1 MLKGR
6 DTRETQIRPKPK
18 PSRGTEA
25 RSPKPETNQAGR
37 GIARH
42 GATRRIV
49 GMKASKGTWSPRR
62 RTHATRSPHPKESP
76 SYGENNNS
84 ARLYPPAPTPWH
96 PTPHPN

>member
-25 RSPKPETNQAGR
+25 RSPKLETNQAGR

-49 GMKASKGTWSPRR
+49 GMKSVKGDMVPPSQN
-62 RTHATRSPHPKESP
+62 TRHTIPPPE
-76 SYGENNNS
+76 GE
-84 ARLYPPAPTPWH
+84 P
-96 PTPHPN
+96 